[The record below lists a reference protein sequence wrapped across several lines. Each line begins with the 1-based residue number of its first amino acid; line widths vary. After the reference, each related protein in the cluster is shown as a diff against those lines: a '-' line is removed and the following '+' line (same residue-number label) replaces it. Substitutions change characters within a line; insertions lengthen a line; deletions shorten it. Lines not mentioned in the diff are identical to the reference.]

1 VKRTSKE
8 LFAEE
13 RRLIDEAMLIR
24 ARAVL
29 MREEELGL
37 VRNQTLML
45 VPVRGRKEHVEA
57 LFVRLDAFVNTDR
70 PWAVVRKRKK
80 DGTFSQQEQNAY
92 AEWIKEA
99 T

>member
-1 VKRTSKE
+1 MKRTSKE
-8 LFAEE
+8 LFAKEQS
-13 RRLIDEAMLIR
+13 LIDEAMLVR
-24 ARAVL
+24 AQAVL

-37 VRNQTLML
+37 IRNQTLML
-45 VPVRGRKEHVEA
+45 VPVRGRKEHCEA

-80 DGTFSQQEQNAY
+80 DGTFSLQESNAY
-92 AEWIKEA
+92 SEWIKEA